1 MSPEEMGC
9 RNMENTNMTLRVQRL
24 TSTSKL
30 PVRGSK
36 EAAGYDLAACL
47 RDENGTLRGKSTENG
62 TITIQPGARALVPT
76 GIAFTV
82 PDDTYGRI
90 GPRSGLAAKH
100 GIDTLAGIIDQ
111 DYVAEVGVVLV
122 NLGEKPFVIEHG
134 MRIAQLVIEKI
145 KTPEVIEVDRLEDTV
160 RGTGGFGSTGV

>member
-1 MSPEEMGC
+1 MPEK
-9 RNMENTNMTLRVQRL
+9 LLVKKL
-24 TSTSKL
+24 TPTASL
-30 PVRGSK
+30 PLRGSAA
-36 EAAGYDLAACL
+36 AAGYDLAACL
-47 RDENGTLRGKSTENG
+47 KDESGASRGKFTEGG

-82 PDDTYGRI
+82 PDGTYGRI
-90 GPRSGLAAKH
+90 GPRSGLAVKH

-111 DYVAEVGVVLV
+111 DYVAEVGVVLA
-122 NLGEKPFVIEHG
+122 NLGEEPFVIEHG

-145 KTPEVIEVDRLEDTV
+145 ETPDVVEVDRLDDTA